1 MSNFHFYQHL
11 VKWHREGDDKF
22 KGHVAWLQKQL
33 YQLNKLGEN
42 GYLAV
47 NATKE

>member
-11 VKWHREGDDKF
+11 MKWHREGDGKF

-33 YQLNKLGEN
+33 YQLKKLGDN
-42 GYLAV
+42 DYIAI
-47 NATKE
+47 NATRD